1 MPDVAMP
8 RLSDSMEEGTILK
21 WLKSDGD
28 EVTRG
33 EELVE
38 IETDKANMTYEADQD
53 GTLSIVAKE
62 GDTLAVGET
71 IARIGEGGG
80 GDGGASEPQADEA
93 PAQQEPEQDEQPQA
107 EAAEQP
113 AEAPTATEEPP
124 AEPSE
129 PEPAPAHT
137 NGSGDGERVKA
148 SPIARRMAREMN
160 VELSGVQG
168 TGPGGRIVK
177 ADVEAAA
184 KGDGQAA
191 PAAEETG
198 TATPAEAP
206 AEAPA
211 QAEPEAEKPKVPAAV
226 VSGEKDAG
234 RGETTTQDLT
244 RLQQT
249 VARRMAESKATAPE
263 FVLNC
268 EVDMEAA
275 VELRKQLKVAAQ
287 DGRGTVP
294 SFNDFVIKASAL
306 ALRDFPRA
314 NGAYRDG
321 KFELY
326 GRVNVGVAVAGQDAL
341 VVPTV
346 FDADRKSL
354 GQIAGEARALAER
367 VRAGAITP
375 PELSSGTFTVSNLG
389 MYGISSFVAV
399 INPPQ
404 AAILAVGAMEPKAIV
419 EDGEVAGAQPH
430 DDHAGLRPPHP
441 LRRGRGAVPRAHPRA
456 ARRAA
461 AADAL
466 ALRAEQAAD
475 RLRRAV
481 DDAVDG
487 RGGVVDRLVHGAD
500 HGLQRRGRGHRR
512 DDVPDGLD
520 DGADGPLRDA
530 RHRRGRERR
539 DLGARRGL
547 WLLRRR
553 RGGRG
558 GRRDRLRGRGRRG
571 RRRSAP
577 ATARRHRR
585 AGGRAAGAR
594 RGAGPD
600 TARATRGRA
609 RDPGGRGRRQPRG
622 ACGGAAVVGARRGRE
637 RRRAA
642 RRPAPARAASRGR
655 RRPP

>member
-53 GTLSIVAKE
+53 GTLEIVAGE
-62 GDTLAVGET
+62 GDTLPVGET

-80 GDGGASEPQADEA
+80 GG
-93 PAQQEPEQDEQPQA
+93 AQQETDQESQASGAEREPGRGGEDAAVAA
-107 EAAEQP
+107 EADQESPEEEP
-113 AEAPTATEEPP
+113 AEAPAATEEPP
-124 AEPSE
+124 GEPSE
-129 PEPAPAHT
+129 PTEPAPAHT

-184 KGDGQAA
+184 KGDGQAPQA
-191 PAAEETG
+191 PAETG
-198 TATPAEAP
+198 AAEAAAP

-211 QAEPEAEKPKVPAAV
+211 PAEEPAERREQPKPPAPAI
-226 VSGEKDAG
+226 SGEKEAG
-234 RGETTTQDLT
+234 RGETTTHDLT

-287 DGRGTVP
+287 DGRGSVP
-294 SFNDFVIKASAL
+294 SFNDFVIKSSAL

-354 GQIAGEARALAER
+354 GQIAAEARALAER

-404 AAILAVGAMEPKAIV
+404 AAILAVGAMEPKPV
-419 EDGEVAGAQPH
+419 VLDGEVQVRNRMTLTLAC
-430 DDHAGLRPPHP
+430 DHRILYG
-441 LRRGRGAVPRAHPRA
+441 
-456 ARRAA
+456 
-461 AADAL
+461 ADAAQFLARIRERLEQPLLL
-466 ALRAEQAAD
+466 AL
-475 RLRRAV
+475 
-481 DDAVDG
+481 
-487 RGGVVDRLVHGAD
+487 
-500 HGLQRRGRGHRR
+500 
-512 DDVPDGLD
+512 
-520 DGADGPLRDA
+520 
-530 RHRRGRERR
+530 
-539 DLGARRGL
+539 
-547 WLLRRR
+547 
-553 RGGRG
+553 
-558 GRRDRLRGRGRRG
+558 
-571 RRRSAP
+571 
-577 ATARRHRR
+577 
-585 AGGRAAGAR
+585 
-594 RGAGPD
+594 
-600 TARATRGRA
+600 
-609 RDPGGRGRRQPRG
+609 
-622 ACGGAAVVGARRGRE
+622 
-637 RRRAA
+637 
-642 RRPAPARAASRGR
+642 
-655 RRPP
+655 